1 MNNQNFLQ
9 SITHLNNILTSVLL
23 PLKAA
28 GKEEQ
33 AASIKSALDAVGKN
47 PVTVLICG
55 EFKRGKS
62 SFINALIGRQL
73 CR

>member
-33 AASIKSALDAVGKN
+33 AASIKSALDAVGK
-47 PVTVLICG
+47 
-55 EFKRGKS
+55 KS
-62 SFINALIGRQL
+62 CHRTDLR
-73 CR
+73 